1 MAYEQRAPRD
11 YVAGTL
17 STAAAI
23 SDTAL
28 VADVFSG
35 LPTDYSTTKVLPLTI
50 HDPSTNVYE
59 VVWVTAHTAASTTVT
74 VVRARES
81 TTARAWPT
89 GSYVICSP
97 TVRDALIVSTL
108 AGLPSDA
115 HTGMR
120 AMVSDKGD
128 VRQRLN
134 SGAWSA
140 SVGVALADDI
150 GPYGAGSFPP
160 SAAGIFIRAAHVT
173 ASTDG
178 SGQISVTYRTP
189 FPTATVAVVISG
201 RSPSVPI
208 YSADNPTASGFTC
221 GVWKVTQISP
231 TFITAAM
238 NVGFAASFDY
248 VAIGF

>member
-1 MAYEQRAPRD
+1 MVYEQRAPRD

-28 VADVFSG
+28 VADIFAN
-35 LPTDYSTTKVLPLTI
+35 LPTTYTTTQYLPLVI
-50 HDPSTNVYE
+50 HDPSTNLYE
-59 VVWVTAHTAASTTVT
+59 VVWVTAHSSTSTTVT

-97 TVRDALIVSTL
+97 TIRDSLSTSTL
-108 AGLPSDA
+108 AGLPTDA

-120 AMVSDKGD
+120 AMVTDKGD

-134 SGAWSA
+134 SGAWAA

-150 GPYGAGSFPP
+150 GPYGGGSFP
-160 SAAGIFIRAAHVT
+160 SSSSGIFVRAAHLT
-173 ASTDG
+173 GTTDS
-178 SGQISVTYRTP
+178 SGQIAVTYRTP
-189 FPTATVAVVISG
+189 FPTATIAVAVTG
-201 RSPSVPI
+201 RGPSVPI
-208 YSADNPTASGFTC
+208 YSADNPTTNGFTLS
-221 GVWKVTQISP
+221 VWKVTQISP
-231 TFITAAM
+231 TFITSTM

-248 VAIGF
+248 VAVGF